1 MLELLLVVVLGIGV
15 GVLAG
20 LYGVGGGILFV
31 PILVLFFDFGQ
42 VEAEATSLLAI
53 LPTVIAG
60 SWRQHGYGNVRWR
73 AAAIMG
79 LGAVAGVQAGVLVAH
94 ALPEEDLR
102 KLFGV
107 LMLAIAAQIAWRARR
122 GVRGVS

>member
-94 ALPEEDLR
+94 ALPEEALR

>member
-1 MLELLLVVVLGIGV
+1 MLELLLVVVLGI
-15 GVLAG
+15 
-20 LYGVGGGILFV
+20 GVGGGILFV